1 MDNENILNIKKQ
13 KVIFSPAS
21 TKLSLSRK
29 LLKTM
34 GITPE
39 KAEVQVIYTDNS
51 VIIKNLP
58 SQQKIPKELLLNN
71 LSFFDFELR
80 EKQLLF
86 LLIQEIKEE
95 NLDNTL
101 YCYQLKKIKSLLKLD
116 RNSYEVLYQ
125 IIDSIC
131 KKSMFIFSPDNKLE
145 KISMF
150 DSISYI
156 NEFKNIEV
164 YFGKTAIKIFKDFN
178 KYLNKNYTENILKL
192 TRKNSI
198 ELYLKAEINLFKGD
212 FLLKIEDIKRIF
224 NVNYKA
230 SGEIKRALINKC
242 VEDINN
248 NTDLNIS
255 LEDIKEGKE
264 ITGFIFYVKRKNY

>member
-29 LLKTM
+29 LLKIM

-101 YCYQLKKIKSLLKLD
+101 YCYQLKKIESLLKLD

-192 TRKNSI
+192 IRKNSI
-198 ELYLKAEINLFKGD
+198 ELYLKAEINLFKGN

-242 VEDINN
+242 IEDINN

-264 ITGFIFYVKRKNY
+264 ITGFIFYVKRKN

>member
-131 KKSMFIFSPDNKLE
+131 KKSMFIFSSDNKLE

-242 VEDINN
+242 IEDINN

-264 ITGFIFYVKRKNY
+264 ITGFIFYVKRKN

>member
-1 MDNENILNIKKQ
+1 M
-13 KVIFSPAS
+13 
-21 TKLSLSRK
+21 
-29 LLKTM
+29 
-34 GITPE
+34 
-39 KAEVQVIYTDNS
+39 
-51 VIIKNLP
+51 
-58 SQQKIPKELLLNN
+58 
-71 LSFFDFELR
+71 
-80 EKQLLF
+80 F

-255 LEDIKEGKE
+255 LEDIKRRGK
-264 ITGFIFYVKRKNY
+264 R

>member
-248 NTDLNIS
+248 NTNLNIS

>member
-198 ELYLKAEINLFKGD
+198 ELYLKAETNLFKGD

-248 NTDLNIS
+248 NTDLTIS

>member
-13 KVIFSPAS
+13 KVIFSPTS

>member
-95 NLDNTL
+95 N
-101 YCYQLKKIKSLLKLD
+101 
-116 RNSYEVLYQ
+116 
-125 IIDSIC
+125 
-131 KKSMFIFSPDNKLE
+131 F
-145 KISMF
+145 
-150 DSISYI
+150 
-156 NEFKNIEV
+156 
-164 YFGKTAIKIFKDFN
+164 
-178 KYLNKNYTENILKL
+178 EN
-192 TRKNSI
+192 
-198 ELYLKAEINLFKGD
+198 
-212 FLLKIEDIKRIF
+212 
-224 NVNYKA
+224 
-230 SGEIKRALINKC
+230 
-242 VEDINN
+242 
-248 NTDLNIS
+248 
-255 LEDIKEGKE
+255 
-264 ITGFIFYVKRKNY
+264 

>member
-101 YCYQLKKIKSLLKLD
+101 YYYQLKKIKSLLKLD

>member
-192 TRKNSI
+192 TKKNSI

>member
-150 DSISYI
+150 DNISYI

-230 SGEIKRALINKC
+230 SGEVKRALINKC